1 MAKLP
6 PRIKVFRTRIG
17 FHDWVVATS
26 SQANALEA
34 WDVSRNLFATGEAE
48 VTNDPADIDLALSNI
63 GKPVAVPKSA
73 ARTGR
78 KTASSAKS
86 ADVSSEWPPKGLAKP
101 AHRALAGAKITSLKQ
116 LAGKREADI
125 AALHGMGPNALT
137 ALKRALKSAG
147 LSFKK

>member
-48 VTNDPADIDLALSNI
+48 VTHDAKEIELALTNI
-63 GKPVAVPKSA
+63 GKPVALPKSA
-73 ARTGR
+73 SRTPRKAPAR
-78 KTASSAKS
+78 AK
-86 ADVSSEWPPKGLAKP
+86 
-101 AHRALAGAKITSLKQ
+101 
-116 LAGKREADI
+116 
-125 AALHGMGPNALT
+125 
-137 ALKRALKSAG
+137 
-147 LSFKK
+147 KK